1 MQASSKAVVV
11 EFLRGRGFSSVL
23 DAPSGGG
30 WLQEALGAG
39 KTVDGIDLYADSAPG
54 YRRFW
59 KFDLDDGLP
68 DDCSDYDLACC
79 CEGLEHVGNPLRLL
93 RHFHRA
99 LRPGGTVIVTTPSV
113 WYPQARLQ
121 FLLRGFFPSFPPL
134 AGKIAPGTHMHIMP
148 WSWAQLHLYLRL
160 AGFVEAQILPEP
172 LSRGKHLHEHL
183 FAVPARL
190 YCRSRLKKATSDEER
205 QFWQTAATDAA
216 LLGRHL
222 IVTARKP

>member
-1 MQASSKAVVV
+1 
-11 EFLRGRGFSSVL
+11 
-23 DAPSGGG
+23 
-30 WLQEALGAG
+30 
-39 KTVDGIDLYADSAPG
+39 
-54 YRRFW
+54 
-59 KFDLDDGLP
+59 
-68 DDCSDYDLACC
+68 
-79 CEGLEHVGNPLRLL
+79 
-93 RHFHRA
+93 
-99 LRPGGTVIVTTPSV
+99 
-113 WYPQARLQ
+113 
-121 FLLRGFFPSFPPL
+121 
-134 AGKIAPGTHMHIMP
+134 MHIMP